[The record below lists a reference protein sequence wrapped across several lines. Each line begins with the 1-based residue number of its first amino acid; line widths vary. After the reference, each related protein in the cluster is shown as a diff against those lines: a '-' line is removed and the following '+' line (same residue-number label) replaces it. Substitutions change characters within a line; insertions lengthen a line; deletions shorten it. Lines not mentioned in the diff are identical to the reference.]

1 MATRCLPSTESDSSA
16 NSQPPSL
23 SYNNNNPSETSST
36 IQYYTSNT
44 ITTQS
49 WPVINRN
56 LYQYD
61 YETLLYLNNIWKEE
75 DRGATSTEH
84 SPNQSTTI
92 YDNINNQN
100 IMQTQ
105 TQTSGACSTPPPVVF
120 LLVTLVMTSSAT
132 AILCASIMTDHW
144 EHVTWNKENLEK
156 WVNIS
161 HNYKL
166 EWLLDRKV
174 ARIALNGK
182 YFELKILL
190 FKRLFAIN
198 LSIFTY
204 SYR

>member
-1 MATRCLPSTESDSSA
+1 MATRCLPSTESDSSG
-16 NSQPPSL
+16 NSQPH
-23 SYNNNNPSETSST
+23 NPTEITST
-36 IQYYTSNT
+36 IQHYTSNT

-75 DRGATSTEH
+75 ERGATSTEH

-105 TQTSGACSTPPPVVF
+105 TQTSGACSAPPPVVF

-132 AILCASIMTDHW
+132 AILCAAIMTDHW

-156 WVNIS
+156 WVNSS

-166 EWLLDRKV
+166 EWLLDMKV

-182 YFELKILL
+182 
-190 FKRLFAIN
+190 
-198 LSIFTY
+198 
-204 SYR
+204 